1 MARII
6 SITLCTLPLCTLLLA
21 CTGVSAQAW
30 PSKPIRVYLP
40 QPPGSGV
47 DIILRKA
54 WEEIQPRLGQTL
66 VIENRPGGNSVVA
79 SEACAKAVPDGHTL
93 CVLNTDPLVSN
104 PLLYAKLPYDADR
117 EFRPITNLYYILTGV
132 FVKSA
137 VPAGSMKELEAY
149 AKAKPGV
156 LNTGTF
162 GPRSSLDMSRL
173 YLGDQWNTSITGI
186 PYPGGPQIFNAL
198 AAGDIDMAALGA
210 YGGLS
215 LIKSGKV
222 KLLAVSGS
230 KRLPM
235 FPEVP
240 TLNELGLGEFPSGHS
255 WWGMLGPAGMPEA
268 VTQRVNAEIL
278 RTFREPKFAAFLAD
292 LITEPNVG
300 TPEQFTA
307 LIRSDRERVAK
318 LIKQYK
324 WSME

>member
-1 MARII
+1 MFGYK
-6 SITLCTLPLCTLLLA
+6 LA
-21 CTGVSAQAW
+21 AFWVLVLSATCASAQTW

-40 QPPGSGV
+40 QPPGAGV
-47 DIILRKA
+47 DIVLRKA
-54 WEEIQPRLGQTL
+54 FEDISPRLGQAM

-79 SEACAKAVPDGHTL
+79 TEACSNAVPDGHTI
-93 CVLNTDPLVSN
+93 CVLNSDPVVSN
-104 PLLYAKLPYDADR
+104 PLLYAKLPYDVDR
-117 EFRPITNLYYILTGV
+117 DLRPITNLYYILTGV

-137 VPAGSMKELEAY
+137 VPVNSMQELQAY

-173 YLGDQWNTSITGI
+173 YLGDQWGTTITGI

-198 AAGDIDMAALGA
+198 ASGDIDMAALGA

-215 LIKSGKV
+215 LIKAGKV

-230 KRLPM
+230 QRLSL
-235 FPEVP
+235 FPNVP
-240 TLNELGLGEFPSGHS
+240 TLKELGLGEFPSGQS
-255 WWGMLGPAGMPEA
+255 WWGLLAPSATPEPLI
-268 VTQRVNAEIL
+268 QRLNAEFV
-278 RTFREPKFAAFLAD
+278 RSFRDTKFAAFLSD

-300 TPEQFTA
+300 TPEQFSA
-307 LIRSDRERVAK
+307 LIKADRERVAK

-324 WSME
+324 WTME

>member
-1 MARII
+1 MLRIF
-6 SITLCTLPLCTLLLA
+6 PALLLSLFPLL
-21 CTGVSAQAW
+21 CQAQAW

-47 DIILRKA
+47 DIVLRKA
-54 WEEIQPRLGQTL
+54 FEEIQPRLGQAL

-79 SEACAKAVPDGHTL
+79 TEACAKAAPDGHTI
-93 CVLNTDPLVSN
+93 CVLNTDPVVSN

-117 EFRPITNLYYILTGV
+117 ELRPITNLYYILTGV

-137 VPAGSMKELEAY
+137 VPVNSMQELQAY

-173 YLGDQWNTSITGI
+173 FLGDQWNTTITGI

-215 LIKSGKV
+215 LIKAGKV

-230 KRLPM
+230 NRLAL
-235 FPEVP
+235 FPNVP
-240 TLNELGLGEFPSGHS
+240 TLKELGLGDFPSGQS
-255 WWGMLGPAGMPEA
+255 WWGLMGPAGLPDA
-268 VTQRVNAEIL
+268 VVQRLNAEFV
-278 RTFREPKFAAFLAD
+278 RTFRDPKFAAFLAD

-300 TPEQFTA
+300 TPEQFAA
-307 LIRSDRERVAK
+307 LIRADRERVAK

>member
-1 MARII
+1 MHRSI
-6 SITLCTLPLCTLLLA
+6 STALCSLFMVA
-21 CTGVSAQAW
+21 ASAFAQSW

-54 WEEIQPRLGQTL
+54 FEEIQPRLGQAM
-66 VIENRPGGNSVVA
+66 VVENRPGGNSVVA
-79 SEACAKAVPDGHTL
+79 SEACAKAAPDGHTL

-104 PLLYAKLPYDADR
+104 PLLYSKLPYNADR
-117 EFRPITNLYYILTGV
+117 ELRPITNLYYILTGV

-137 VPAGSMKELEAY
+137 VPVGSMKELETY
-149 AKAKPGV
+149 ARAKPGV

-173 YLGDQWNTSITGI
+173 FLGDKWNTGITGI

-230 KRLPM
+230 RRLPM

-240 TLNELGLGEFPSGHS
+240 TLAELGLGDFPSGHS
-255 WWGMLGPAGMPEA
+255 WWGLLGPSGMSDA
-268 VTQRVNAEIL
+268 VTQRFNAEFV

-300 TPEQFTA
+300 TPEQFAA
-307 LIRSDRERVAK
+307 LIRADRERVAN

-324 WSME
+324 WTME

>member
-1 MARII
+1 MIRLFAALVLMI
-6 SITLCTLPLCTLLLA
+6 SSVC
-21 CTGVSAQAW
+21 SFAQAW

-54 WEEIQPRLGQTL
+54 FEEIQPRIGQGF

-79 SEACAKAVPDGHTL
+79 TEACAKAVPDGHTI
-93 CVLNTDPLVSN
+93 CVLNTDPIVSN

-117 EFRPITNLYYILTGV
+117 DLRPITNLYYILTGV

-137 VPAGSMKELEAY
+137 VPANSMQELQAY

-173 YLGDQWNTSITGI
+173 YLGDQWNTTITGI

-230 KRLPM
+230 ARLPM
-235 FPEVP
+235 FPNVP
-240 TLNELGLGEFPSGHS
+240 TLQELGLGEFPSGQS
-255 WWGMLGPAGMPEA
+255 WWGLMGPAGLPDA
-268 VTQRVNAEIL
+268 VVQRLNTEFV
-278 RTFREPKFAAFLAD
+278 RTFKDPKFAAFLAD

-300 TPEQFTA
+300 TPEQFGA
-307 LIRSDRERVAK
+307 LIKADRERVAK
-318 LIKQYK
+318 LVRQYK
-324 WSME
+324 WTME

>member
-1 MARII
+1 MFLALVLMI
-6 SITLCTLPLCTLLLA
+6 SSA
-21 CTGVSAQAW
+21 GSFAQAW
-30 PSKPIRVYLP
+30 PSKPIRIYLP

-54 WEEIQPRLGQTL
+54 FEEIQPRLGQVF

-79 SEACAKAVPDGHTL
+79 TEACAKAVPDGHTI
-93 CVLNTDPLVSN
+93 CVLNSDPIVSN

-117 EFRPITNLYYILTGV
+117 DLRPITNLYYILTGV

-137 VPAGSMKELEAY
+137 VPVNTMQELQAY

-173 YLGDQWNTSITGI
+173 YLGDQWNTTIAGI

-230 KRLPM
+230 ARLPL
-235 FPEVP
+235 FPNVP
-240 TLNELGLGEFPSGHS
+240 TLQELGLGEFPSGQS
-255 WWGMLGPAGMPEA
+255 WWGLMGPAGLPDA
-268 VTQRVNAEIL
+268 VVQRLNTEFV
-278 RTFREPKFAAFLAD
+278 RTFRDPKFAAFLAD

-300 TPEQFTA
+300 TPEQFAA
-307 LIRSDRERVAK
+307 LIKADRERVAK
-318 LIKQYK
+318 LVRQYK
-324 WSME
+324 WTME

>member
-1 MARII
+1 MLRIV
-6 SITLCTLPLCTLLLA
+6 PALLLSLFPLL
-21 CTGVSAQAW
+21 CQAQSW

-47 DIILRKA
+47 DIVLRKA
-54 WEEIQPRLGQTL
+54 FEEIQPRLGQAL

-79 SEACAKAVPDGHTL
+79 TEACAKAAPDGHTI
-93 CVLNTDPLVSN
+93 CVLNTDPVVSN

-117 EFRPITNLYYILTGV
+117 ELRPITNLYYILTGV

-137 VPAGSMKELEAY
+137 VPVNSMQELQAY

-173 YLGDQWNTSITGI
+173 FLGDQWNTTITGI

-215 LIKSGKV
+215 LIKAGKV

-230 KRLPM
+230 NRLAL
-235 FPEVP
+235 FPNVP
-240 TLNELGLGEFPSGHS
+240 TLKELGLGDFPSGQS
-255 WWGMLGPAGMPEA
+255 WWGLMGPAGLPDA
-268 VTQRVNAEIL
+268 VVQRLNAEFV
-278 RTFREPKFAAFLAD
+278 RTFRDPKFAAFLAD

-300 TPEQFTA
+300 TPEQFAA
-307 LIRSDRERVAK
+307 LIRADRERVAK

>member
-1 MARII
+1 MRRAVSIVLGCCLFMVASVMAQ
-6 SITLCTLPLCTLLLA
+6 T
-21 CTGVSAQAW
+21 W

-54 WEEIQPRLGQTL
+54 WEDIQPRLGQAL
-66 VIENRPGGNSVVA
+66 VVENRPGGNSLVA
-79 SEACAKAVPDGHTL
+79 SEACAKAGADGHTL

-104 PLLYAKLPYDADR
+104 PLLYSKLPYDADR
-117 EFRPITNLYYILTGV
+117 DFRPITNLYYILTGV
-132 FVKSA
+132 FVKAA
-137 VPAGSMKELEAY
+137 VPVNSMKELEAY

-173 YLGDQWNTSITGI
+173 YLGDQWSTTITGI

-215 LIKSGKV
+215 LLKSGKV

-230 KRLPM
+230 RRLSM
-235 FPEVP
+235 FPDVP
-240 TLNELGLGEFPSGHS
+240 TLAELGLGDLPSGHS
-255 WWGMLGPAGMPEA
+255 WWGLLGPAGLPDA
-268 VTQRVNAEIL
+268 VTQRLNAEFL
-278 RTFREPKFAAFLAD
+278 RTFRDPRFSGFLAD

-300 TPEQFTA
+300 SPEQFAT
-307 LIRSDRERVAK
+307 LIRFDRERIGK

-324 WSME
+324 WTME